1 MGAGYYLKN
10 GWRDSS
16 GWCVKKYHGQGLAVA
31 GLEFTDTARGIAAAP
46 AAAPAKAAATIDGAG
61 LFSIE
66 EHTHTQK
73 GFQMF
78 IAIMGARLERETFA
92 ALLDPARA
100 LGGWYSKPWGGPP
113 GRCGFKDAA
122 MGRQVVAVP
131 IGRRVGAGRAG
142 KYGVN

>member
-1 MGAGYYLKN
+1 MRISDWSSDVCSSDLLKN

-66 EHTHTQK
+66 AHTHTKQ

-78 IAIMGARLERETFA
+78 IAILRPRVEWEPFA
-92 ALLDPARA
+92 SLLDAARA
-100 LGGWYSKPWGGPP
+100 P
-113 GRCGFKDAA
+113 GDRTSVVV
-122 MGRQVVAVP
+122 GR
-131 IGRRVGAGRAG
+131 
-142 KYGVN
+142 GVSDVLE